1 MTRCSHGSFICLNTI
16 QKKKQQKKPLSI
28 FKNITRGWHLIF
40 DFSQDTCTVKRKDYT
55 SGALYTQTSF
65 LPNMSV
71 CSPHDCDSMFNESK
85 MYVFDV
91 DKSLQIA
98 DYLLCIT
105 ASPIG
110 LKKCVVSFDLLFL
123 FIHTNICQLIALVY
137 CLVHCVLFLVLVIVL
152 YVHNIVPTQ
161 QFCCT

>member
-1 MTRCSHGSFICLNTI
+1 MKYL
-16 QKKKQQKKPLSI
+16 
-28 FKNITRGWHLIF
+28 
-40 DFSQDTCTVKRKDYT
+40 TCPVKGLYYT

-65 LPNMSV
+65 LPNMLVS
-71 CSPHDCDSMFNESK
+71 SPHDGDSMFNESK
-85 MYVFDV
+85 MYIFEV

-110 LKKCVVSFDLLFL
+110 RKNIVVSFNILFL
-123 FIHTNICQLIALVY
+123 SIDANICQLIALVY
-137 CLVHCVLFLVLVIVL
+137 CLVHCILSLVLVFISFI
-152 YVHNIVPTQ
+152 HNIMPTK